1 MTTTIKTFS
10 KMLYAFVLFAGLI
23 MTSCETADPVDD
35 SKNPENSENTE
46 TPDNIIVFADEVVK
60 KSCVEAFDTDGDG
73 EVSYDE
79 AAAVSDLSN
88 VTLRFKDDFISFD
101 EFQYFTN
108 VKVIPM
114 KFFSDCK
121 LMKSIKLPE
130 SLRSIE
136 KWGFLRCANLTEIVL
151 PQNVE
156 NIGDYVFI
164 GCTSL
169 TKVYSK
175 SLTPPYAPNYY
186 DGMFPNSTNL
196 EHIYVPIE
204 SVELYKKASGWEMSA
219 EKIIGYYF

>member
-35 SKNPENSENTE
+35 SKDP
-46 TPDNIIVFADEVVK
+46 NIIVFADEVVK

-88 VTLRFKDDFISFD
+88 VTLRFKDDFLSFD

-114 KFFSDCK
+114 SFFSGCK

-136 KWGFLRCANLTEIVL
+136 AWGFSGCAITEIVL
-151 PQNVE
+151 PQSVE
-156 NIGDYVFI
+156 NLEKLVFY
-164 GCTSL
+164 GCRSL

-175 SLTPPYAPNYY
+175 SLTPPYADNDV
-186 DGMFPNSTNL
+186 DGVFPYCTNL

-204 SVELYKKASGWEMSA
+204 SVELYKKASGWWRSA

>member
-35 SKNPENSENTE
+35 SKDP
-46 TPDNIIVFADEVVK
+46 NIIVFADEVVK

-88 VTLRFKDDFISFD
+88 VTLRFKDDFLSFD

-114 KFFSDCK
+114 SFFSGCI

-136 KWGFLRCANLTEIVL
+136 RWGFAGCAITEIVL
-151 PQNVE
+151 PQSVE
-156 NIGDYVFI
+156 NLENLVFQ
-164 GCTSL
+164 GCNSL

-175 SLTPPYAPNYY
+175 SLTPPYADNW
-186 DGMFPNSTNL
+186 DGGMFESSTNL

-204 SVELYKKASGWEMSA
+204 SVELYKKASGWWMYA

>member
-35 SKNPENSENTE
+35 SKDPENSENTE

-108 VKVIPM
+108 VKVIPR
-114 KFFSDCK
+114 KFFQDFK

-136 KWGFLRCANLTEIVL
+136 KWGFCGCANLTEIVL
-151 PQNVE
+151 PQSIE
-156 NIGDYVFI
+156 NLEDLVFMN
-164 GCTSL
+164 CASL
-169 TKVYSK
+169 TKLYCK
-175 SLTPPYAPNYY
+175 SLTPPYLPSVYGGTFQY
-186 DGMFPNSTNL
+186 TQKL
-196 EHIYVPIE
+196 EYIYVPIE
-204 SVELYKKASGWEMSA
+204 SVELYKEASGWGKYA